1 MYSEIYWIHLSLL
14 HPEILSKRQPMRSRS
29 LDWRGMVF
37 FARWFATMN
46 IEHTDLHYTFHHC
59 EWLCKPLYRKRLSK
73 DKLRKTNRRRPDYV
87 GPISYSDGFRKRQSK
102 DKLYLRIP
110 PWIPRCWCL
119 TLQKIQITFRSVPVF
134 CPTWDEF
141 KNWDQCM
148 DLIENFGLHTVGI
161 VSMIPPPQRVE
172 TSTILCG
179 QESFFNFQHA
189 IVYYSR
195 LYSVSYGNRSWLQN
209 YPYPTTYRRQ
219 SQHLQTKSNGIF
231 TVRYFKT
238 LFKDRNGPRI
248 TRSIDRSFYYMDVVF

>member
-14 HPEILSKRQPMRSRS
+14 RPEILSKRQPMRSRS

-102 DKLYLRIP
+102 DKLYLRITAMN
-110 PWIPRCWCL
+110 
-119 TLQKIQITFRSVPVF
+119 TLMLMFDATENPNHFPF
-134 CPTWDEF
+134 CTCVSPNMGWVQELGSMYGFNRKFWSLYSWDSF
-141 KNWDQCM
+141 ND
-148 DLIENFGLHTVGI
+148 
-161 VSMIPPPQRVE
+161 PPPQRVE
-172 TSTILCG
+172 TPTILCG

-238 LFKDRNGPRI
+238 LFKDRNGTRI